1 MAVATAA
8 TRGVRTEAGR
18 YHGATLSI
26 TAGAAVGPSVV
37 VLLDTRRIVYRT
49 SIYRHGEYLL
59 RDANAP
65 SEAGM
70 LILMSLATGPKH
82 GYAMMSDIRA
92 FADTRLGPGTLYA
105 ALARLEEDGL
115 IAPVAS
121 DDRRRP
127 YRITP
132 AGLTTLRARA
142 DSLRRLASVATR
154 RLAAR

>member
-1 MAVATAA
+1 M
-8 TRGVRTEAGR
+8 
-18 YHGATLSI
+18 
-26 TAGAAVGPSVV
+26 
-37 VLLDTRRIVYRT
+37 
-49 SIYRHGEYLL
+49 
-59 RDANAP
+59 RDPGAP
-65 SEAGM
+65 SEAGI

-82 GYAMMSDIRA
+82 GYAMMTDIKA
-92 FADTRLGPGTLYA
+92 FADTRLGPGTLYT

-115 IAPVAS
+115 IAPLAS

-132 AGLTTLRARA
+132 WGLTTLRARA